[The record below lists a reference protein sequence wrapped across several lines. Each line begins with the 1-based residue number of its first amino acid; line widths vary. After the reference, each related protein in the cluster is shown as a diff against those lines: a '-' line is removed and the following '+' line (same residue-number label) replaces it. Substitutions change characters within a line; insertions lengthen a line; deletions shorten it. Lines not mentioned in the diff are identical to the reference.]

1 MVSRRRRDERDRVL
15 RKISRWAEVYYTSAG
30 NLASRQPCER
40 KEFPR
45 GLSRRQTFLRV
56 LREIIENRYCG
67 ALFFIERLLYLLNHL
82 CKLIVGLYQIPVRAE
97 LQNASHVFH
106 LAEI

>member
-1 MVSRRRRDERDRVL
+1 M
-15 RKISRWAEVYYTSAG
+15 
-30 NLASRQPCER
+30 
-40 KEFPR
+40 
-45 GLSRRQTFLRV
+45 
-56 LREIIENRYCG
+56 REIIENRYCG